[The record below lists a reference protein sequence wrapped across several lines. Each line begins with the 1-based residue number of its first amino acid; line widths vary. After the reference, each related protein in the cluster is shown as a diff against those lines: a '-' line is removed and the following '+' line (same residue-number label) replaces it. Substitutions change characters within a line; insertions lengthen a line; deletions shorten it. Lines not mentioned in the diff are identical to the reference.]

1 MIIDCSIQLTDE
13 QKKNLEE
20 YKTRRKKICKKYWQ
34 STRGKEVKSK
44 LNARTRHNFKA
55 AGILDFD
62 AWKKKLSI
70 LGNACQHCG
79 TTSNITIDHIIPV
92 SKGGT
97 NHIDNLQPLCNS
109 CNCSKS
115 NKLSD

>member
-34 STRGKEVKSK
+34 SPRGKEVKSK

-55 AGILDFD
+55 AGLLDLE

-70 LGNACQHCG
+70 LGHMCQHCG
-79 TTSNITIDHIIPV
+79 TTERIEMDHIIPL

-97 NHIDNLQPLCNS
+97 NHIDNLQPLCRS
-109 CNCSKS
+109 CNSK
-115 NKLSD
+115 KGDRT